1 MNVKQIYMG
10 DLHIDD
16 EIIYTDEELEGI
28 FKDYTQRVQRKTEFK
43 MWFKE
48 ALNAR

>member
-1 MNVKQIYMG
+1 MSYVKQIYMD

-28 FKDYTQRVQRKTEFK
+28 YKDHQEKVAKRNEFN
-43 MWFKE
+43 MWCKE
-48 ALNAR
+48 YLK